1 MQKLFDE
8 IDYNDD
14 LQEYINK
21 YTSFYAATD
30 EMHNPKET
38 QNISGVAS
46 FAPIEKPRPVPK

>member
-14 LQEYINK
+14 LQKYINR

-30 EMHNPKET
+30 EMHNPKA
-38 QNISGVAS
+38 QNIFV
-46 FAPIEKPRPVPK
+46 I